1 MQIVIDIPNK
11 IYDDLMKRREADVA
25 DINAVFFAIAEG
37 TPLPKG
43 HGRLIDEKIAYKKF
57 YSRCLAK
64 VATEVFTETP
74 TIIEADAES
83 EEKNDHRKKKSNQ

>member
-1 MQIVIDIPNK
+1 MQIVINIPKEVIKAIQNGKDYRYDIHT
-11 IYDDLMKRREADVA
+11 
-25 DINAVFFAIAEG
+25 AIAQG

-83 EEKNDHRKKKSNQ
+83 EN

>member
-1 MQIVIDIPNK
+1 MQIVINIPEEVIKAIQNGKDYRYDIHT
-11 IYDDLMKRREADVA
+11 
-25 DINAVFFAIAEG
+25 AIAQG
-37 TPLPKG
+37 IPLPKG

-83 EEKNDHRKKKSNQ
+83 EG